1 MTSGREVNVREL
13 KARATAILRRVE
25 AGEPVTV
32 TRRGRAVA
40 VLHPISVTS
49 APPAPEAAQSIYRA
63 FQRQIG
69 ARLPGLLQVTPTEA
83 VREFDRISR
92 KIKRALSFPSWR
104 DMDRAVKGDRFGL
117 SRQ

>member
-1 MTSGREVNVREL
+1 MTSSREVNVREL

-25 AGEPVTV
+25 AGECVTV

-40 VLHPISVTS
+40 VLQPIHVASD
-49 APPAPEAAQSIYRA
+49 AQRPETAESIYQA
-63 FQRQIG
+63 LQRQIG
-69 ARLPGLLQVTPTEA
+69 ARVPGLPRATPIQA

-92 KIKRALSFPSWR
+92 KIKRVLPYPSWR
-104 DMDRAVKGDRFGL
+104 DMDRALKGDRFGL